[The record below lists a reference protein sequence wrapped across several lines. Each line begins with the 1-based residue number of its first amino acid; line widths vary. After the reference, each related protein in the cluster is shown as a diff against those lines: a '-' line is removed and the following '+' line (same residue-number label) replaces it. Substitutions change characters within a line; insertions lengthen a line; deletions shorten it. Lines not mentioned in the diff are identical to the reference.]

1 MAVEPE
7 LGISVSSAVKSFEQT
22 RKTFDVCEA
31 RQHAFNLL
39 DTGVTGISARATFW
53 TLSAVDSLLDGSRRR
68 RRQRSVV

>member
-22 RKTFDVCEA
+22 RKTFEVCEA

-39 DTGVTGISARATFW
+39 DTGVTGISARALF
-53 TLSAVDSLLDGSRRR
+53 GR
-68 RRQRSVV
+68 